1 MRAARVPRLNDAKSG
16 VDGINRWKL
25 SDVDDVG
32 LGEVR
37 HVGLTDRR
45 TNIGQG

>member
-1 MRAARVPRLNDAKSG
+1 MRRLNDAKSG

-25 SDVDDVG
+25 SDVDRVG
-32 LGEVR
+32 LSEVGDI
-37 HVGLTDRR
+37 GLTDRR